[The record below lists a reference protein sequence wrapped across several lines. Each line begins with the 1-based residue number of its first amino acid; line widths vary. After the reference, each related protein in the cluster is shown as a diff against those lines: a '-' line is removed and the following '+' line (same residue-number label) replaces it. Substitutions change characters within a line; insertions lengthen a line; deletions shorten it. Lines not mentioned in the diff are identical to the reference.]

1 MKTVFAALI
10 ALSLTACGKKV
21 ESVPSPVNPQITD
34 AVTQTSTPVA
44 AAAADAGV
52 VAPTSAVVQDPA
64 PKPVEAPA
72 VQSVPETK

>member
-21 ESVPSPVNPQITD
+21 ENAPAPVSPQVTD
-34 AVTQTSTPVA
+34 AVTQTPSPVV
-44 AAAADAGV
+44 AADAGV
-52 VAPTSAVVQDPA
+52 VAPTSALVQDPA

-72 VQSVPETK
+72 VQSVPEAK

>member
-21 ESVPSPVNPQITD
+21 ESVPGPVNPQITD
-34 AVTQTSTPVA
+34 AVTQTPTPVV
-44 AAAADAGV
+44 AADAGV
-52 VAPTSAVVQDPA
+52 VAPTTAVVQDPA
-64 PKPVEAPA
+64 PKPVEVPA